1 MRKRKAF
8 TLIEMVLVVTIIAL
22 LATLVLT
29 RMTGRGK
36 EAKVATAKTQIG
48 SLRGALGSFEM
59 DCDRFPTAAEGLQA
73 LVERPAGMSETTR
86 WRKYLMKS
94 KIPTDPWGNDY
105 IYRCPGV
112 VNEDYDIVSRGPDGK
127 EGTDDDIGDTPG

>member
-36 EAKVATAKTQIG
+36 EAKVATAKTQIN
-48 SLRGALGSFEM
+48 SLRTALASFEM

-73 LVERPAGMSETTR
+73 LVERPTGMSETTR
-86 WRKYLMKS
+86 WRKYLTKS
-94 KIPTDPWGNDY
+94 KVPVDPWGNDY

-127 EGTDDDIGDTPG
+127 EGTDDDIGNTPG